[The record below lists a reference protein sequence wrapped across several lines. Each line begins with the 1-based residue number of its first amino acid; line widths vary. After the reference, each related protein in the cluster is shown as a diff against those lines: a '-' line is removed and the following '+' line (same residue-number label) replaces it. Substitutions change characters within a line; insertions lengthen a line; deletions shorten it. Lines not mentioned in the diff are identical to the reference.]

1 MIRELKHAGQLK
13 ITKNQTDLY
22 NMTVKEIK
30 EQEKKIAKL
39 PATHQKSANAALQ
52 ITKTYRDRYED
63 YQAAI
68 KASDNLSALHETFS
82 QSVKKG
88 ELSPLTVTE
97 YEQLEKEILATET
110 KIKNMATSRVRTLAT
125 EKYVNPIKNDV
136 PAIDNIL
143 SRYTLL
149 VQIDQKLTN
158 QEQATEDWAELE
170 KLEQQAPT
178 LEAYELAEQFL
189 QQWQETLKQA
199 HSAGVPATD
208 AESATVVEDSAA

>member
-1 MIRELKHAGQLK
+1 MQDSLRLQRIKPIYITRPLKKLK
-13 ITKNQTDLY
+13 NRKQ
-22 NMTVKEIK
+22 
-30 EQEKKIAKL
+30 KIAKL
-39 PATHQKSANAALQ
+39 PAAHQKSANAALQ

-68 KASDNLSALHETFS
+68 KAGENLSALHETFS

-88 ELSPLTVTE
+88 ALSPLTVTE

-125 EKYVNPIKNDV
+125 EKYVNPINNDV

-158 QEQATEDWAELE
+158 QEHATEDWAELE